1 MRLMNNPS
9 GTRRI
14 DFMRLANH
22 YLKTLALCLAVSALV
37 YVFTPDHPYQV
48 PLVYSLC
55 IGSIIWAIVEGGRY
69 LLDPSPESGW
79 PPGAKGFALVLVA
92 IAGGY
97 LLGTF
102 AADAWF
108 GWSSWQRGLLEQR
121 SSWLVSLLAGGAGCY
136 YFYSRTQQSQ
146 LRGQMEQAL
155 RLAAEARLKLLQTQL
170 EPHMLFN
177 TLANLRA
184 LIAADPSQAQQM
196 LDHLIAYLRA
206 TLGASR
212 AAEHPLATEF
222 ERLRDYLELMSVRMG
237 ARLAYTLELP
247 PELADQPV
255 PTLLLQPLVEN
266 AIRHGLEPKVGGG
279 RIDVRA
285 RREGGWLVLEV
296 ADTGVGLG
304 AKAETDS
311 ATDGTRASNGG
322 FGMAQVRERLGT
334 AYGDACTIELVATSE
349 GGTLATLRFP
359 FENRVTTPVPADA

>member
-1 MRLMNNPS
+1 MRTIAEPDGN
-9 GTRRI
+9 RRI
-14 DFMRLANH
+14 DFVRLANH
-22 YLKTLALCLAVSALV
+22 YLQALALSLAASALV
-37 YVFTPDHPYQV
+37 YMFTPGEPYRV

-55 IGSIIWAIVEGGRY
+55 IGSSIWAIAEAGSY
-69 LLDPSPESGW
+69 LLDRSARPGW
-79 PPGAKGFALVLVA
+79 PPGIKGLALTLIA

-121 SSWLVSLLAGGAGCY
+121 SSWLVSLLAGGAGFY
-136 YFYSRTQQSQ
+136 YFFSRSKQSQ
-146 LRGQMEQAL
+146 LHGQVEQAL

-196 LDHLIAYLRA
+196 LDHLIAYLRQA
-206 TLGASR
+206 LAASR
-212 AAEHPLATEF
+212 ATEHPLAAEF
-222 ERLRDYLELMSVRMG
+222 ERLRDYLELISVRMG
-237 ARLAYTLELP
+237 ARLVYTLELP
-247 PELADQPV
+247 PELADQLV

-285 RREGGWLVLEV
+285 RRDGEWLALEV
-296 ADTGVGLG
+296 IDSGVGL
-304 AKAETDS
+304 AQDADS
-311 ATDGTRASNGG
+311 APGDG
-322 FGMAQVRERLGT
+322 FGTVQVRERLRA
-334 AYGDACTIELVATSE
+334 AYGDRFTMQLIANSE
-349 GGTLATLRFP
+349 GGTCASIRFP
-359 FENRVTTPVPADA
+359 LKKTVAAQAATA